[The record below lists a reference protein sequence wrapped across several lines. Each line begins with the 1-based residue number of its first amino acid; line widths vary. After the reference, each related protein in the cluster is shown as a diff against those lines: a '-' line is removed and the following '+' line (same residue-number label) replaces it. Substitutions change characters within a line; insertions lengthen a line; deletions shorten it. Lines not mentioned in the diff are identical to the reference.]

1 MNRTGVSMKPKLK
14 PRVRVSPPGPC
25 SIAALDR
32 LHSTIGRG
40 NYMGLYGITIAG
52 CQDLF
57 LTDVDGNVYLDCI
70 SGAAST
76 NIGYDC
82 HSVAEAYYETSLAFP
97 HTCFSYSPSPVVTA
111 LADTLFR
118 ITPGDFSK
126 KVVFSLSGS
135 RAFENAL
142 EVMWQYTG
150 RRKIIVFEHAYHGAT
165 WLAQWVSGF
174 RGDQLE
180 EFYHQMFC
188 PLPYPGSPSSSQR
201 SLAAM
206 EEMLATGDV
215 AGVVIEPIQGDAGV
229 VCPPESFFTSLAALL
244 KKHKVVLAVDE
255 IQNGMGRTGRWW
267 SIEHYGVVPDLIIM
281 GKALA
286 GGYAPV
292 SALVGRAG
300 IIDSMEPGKQIGT
313 FIGHPPSSAAALETI
328 RVIEENGLLDQVTIM
343 GDHLVQGLGE
353 IQQRFPSLIK
363 AVRGKGLLLGLE
375 IDTENDENLGK
386 YFAMGCVEKGLY
398 IGFYGVRQ
406 NVLRIS
412 PPLTIQM
419 GEGEFIIK
427 TIREVAREFLQT
439 GVPDRIRE
447 KVGRFAIGLTMT

>member
-1 MNRTGVSMKPKLK
+1 MKPKLK

-25 SIAALDR
+25 SLAALDQ

-52 CQDLF
+52 CRDLF

-97 HTCFSYSPSPVVTA
+97 HTCFSYSPSQVVME
-111 LADTLFR
+111 LAATLLR
-118 ITPGDFSK
+118 ITPGDYSK
-126 KVVFSLSGS
+126 KVLFSLSGS

-174 RGDQLE
+174 RGHRLE
-180 EFYHQMFC
+180 EFYHQMFL
-188 PLPYPGSPSSSQR
+188 PLPYPGAPSSSQPI
-201 SLAAM
+201 LASM
-206 EEMLATGDV
+206 EKLLATGEV

-229 VCPPESFFTSLAALL
+229 VCPPDRFFTSLAALL
-244 KKHKVVLAVDE
+244 KKYNVVLAVDE
-255 IQNGMGRTGRWW
+255 IQNGMGRTGQWW

-292 SALVGRAG
+292 SALVGRAE

-328 RVIEENGLLDQVTIM
+328 RVIEENGLLDHVTRM
-343 GDHLVQGLGE
+343 GEHLIQGLGK
-353 IQQRFPSLIK
+353 IQQRFPTLVR

-375 IDTENDENLGK
+375 IDIENDGNLGK
-386 YFAMGCVEKGLY
+386 YFAMACVEKGLY

-419 GEGEFIIK
+419 EEADFIIK
-427 TIREVAREFLQT
+427 TIREVAQSFLQT
-439 GVPDRIRE
+439 GIPERIRE
-447 KVGRFAIGLTMT
+447 KVERFAIGLAMTCPG